1 LQKPKQTTSEKLY
14 NKKKAEDG
22 RGWKWFFREEIENAE
37 EITENI
43 RFYAVKALEQLSV
56 NKR

>member
-1 LQKPKQTTSEKLY
+1 MYYFAKAKTDNVRETVQQEKS
-14 NKKKAEDG
+14 G
-22 RGWKWFFREEIENAE
+22 GWKWFTKEEIENAE